1 MDRTALV
8 PLGNQVVV
16 IGLDGQLRVL
26 AEGQQPLPGEVI
38 VAMTDAAP
46 QDLKIQLAQEQG
58 LKDISDDVAQI
69 ISAIEQGQDPSA
81 TDEELAPAAG
91 ENSGSSL
98 QNSAT
103 IVRDGTEVLAST
115 NFETIGLESLGL
127 SETQALTL
135 NDFFTTGIETS
146 GDGSSKPLTNSP
158 VTLSAVE
165 EDSDPITITTEEL
178 LSNVN
183 IDDADTLVITNVTI
197 ESGNGTLIDN
207 SDGSWTYIPEADD
220 DTEVS
225 FSYDIIDNDGGVING
240 TANLDITPVN
250 DAPIATNDA
259 IQTDEDSQVVIDVL
273 ANDSDIEGDDLII
286 TSASVPEEQGIVEI
300 INGKLVFTP
309 AENFNG
315 NATISYTIS
324 DGELEDEAQVSV
336 TVNSVNDAPIA
347 SNDTTITEEDSSVT
361 IDVLPNDTDIDGDT
375 LSIESASVPEA
386 QGTVEIVDG
395 KLVFTPA
402 ENFHGDAEIT
412 YTITDGALTDQAT
425 VNVTVNAVNDTP
437 VVESNIADQTLAE
450 DFTPYSI
457 DLNTAFSDVDNVD
470 GELTFSVS
478 GNSNIQV
485 AIVNGIATFTPTADW
500 NGSEALTFTATDP
513 SGESVSQT
521 VNFTVAPVADIV
533 ADKATVVEDTPT
545 IIKVL
550 DNDTFE
556 GDDKVVSL
564 DTDNG
569 PANGTVSVNPDG
581 SVTYTPNDNFHGTD
595 SFTYIVTSGGVSEST
610 TVNVDVTPVNDAPV
624 AKDDTA
630 TTQEDTA
637 VTIDVLPNDTD
648 IDGDT
653 LSIQSASVPEA
664 QGTVE
669 IVDGKLVFTPAE
681 NFHGDAEITYT
692 ITDGALTDQATV
704 NVTVNAVNDTPVVE
718 SNIADQTL
726 AEDFTPY
733 SIDLNTAFSDVDN
746 VDGDLTFSVSGNSNI
761 QVAIVNGIATFTP
774 TADWNGSEALT
785 FTATDPGGESVSQ
798 TVNFT
803 VAPVA
808 DIVADSATVVE
819 DTPTIIKVLGNDTF
833 EGNDKVVSL
842 DSNNGPANGTVS
854 VNPDGSVT
862 YTPNDNFHGTDSFT
876 YIVTS
881 GGVSEST
888 TVNVDVTPVNDAPVA
903 TNDNAV
909 TDEDT
914 PVTIDVLP
922 NDTDIDGDTL
932 SIQSASVPEAQGTVE
947 IVDGKLVFTPA
958 ENFHGDAEITYTV
971 TDGSLTDQATVNVT
985 VNAVNDTP
993 VVESNIADQTL
1004 AEDFTPY
1011 SIDLNTAFSDVD
1023 NVDGELTFSVSGN
1036 SNIQVAIVNGIAT
1049 FTPTADWNGS
1059 EALTFTATDPSGES
1073 VRQTVNFTV
1082 APVADIV
1089 ADKATVVEDT
1099 PTIIKVLDNDTFE
1112 GDDKVV
1118 SLDTNNGPAN
1128 GTVSVNPDGSVTYT
1142 PNDNFHGTDS
1152 FTYIVTSGGVSEST
1166 TVNVDVTPVNDA
1178 PVATNDNAVTDE
1190 DTPVTID
1197 VLPNDTD
1204 IDGDTLS
1211 IQSAS
1216 VPEAQGTVEI
1226 VDGKLVFTPAENFH
1240 GDAEITYTITDGALT
1255 DQATVNVTVNAVN
1268 DTPVVESNIADQTLA
1283 EDFTPYS
1290 IDLNTAFS
1298 DVDNVDGELT
1308 FSVSG
1313 NSNIQVAIV
1322 NGIATFTPT
1331 ADWNGSEALTFTAT
1345 DPSGESV
1352 SQTVNFTVAPVADI
1366 ESDRATVVED
1376 TPTIIKV
1383 LGNDTFEG
1391 DDKVVS
1397 LDTNNGPANGTVSV
1411 NPDGSVTYTPNDN
1424 YHGADSFTY
1433 IVTSGGVSESTTV
1446 NVDVTP
1452 VNDAPVAKDDTAV
1465 TDEDT
1470 PVTIDV
1476 LPNDTDIDGDKLSID
1491 SASVPSEQGTVEI
1504 VDGKLVFTP
1513 AENFHG
1519 DAEITYTV
1527 TDGALTDQATV
1538 NVTVNAVNDTPV
1550 VESSIADQTLA
1561 EDFTPYS
1568 IDLNTAFS
1576 DVDNVDGELTFSV
1589 SGNSNIQVAIVNGI
1603 ATFTPT
1609 ADWNGS
1615 EALTFTATDLSGES
1629 VSQTV
1634 NFTVAPVA
1642 DIVADKATVVEDTP
1656 TIIKVLENDT
1666 FEGDDKV
1673 VSLDTNN
1680 GPANGTVSVNPDGSV
1695 TYKPNDNYHGTDS
1708 FTYIVTSGGV
1718 SESTTVNVDVTPVN
1732 DAPVATNDTATT
1744 QEDTAVTIDVL
1755 PNDTD
1760 IDGDTLRID
1769 SASVP
1774 SDQGSVEIID
1784 GKLVFTPAENFHGD
1798 AEITYTITDGALTD
1812 QATVN
1817 VTVNAV
1823 NDTPVVESSIA
1834 GQTLAE
1840 DFTPYSIDLNTAF
1853 SDVDNVDGELSFSVS
1868 GNSNIQVAI
1877 VNGIATFTPTAD
1889 WNGSEALTFTAT
1901 DPSGESVSQTVNFI
1915 VAPVA
1920 DIVADKATVVE
1931 DTPTIIKVLE
1941 NDTFE
1946 GDDKVVS
1953 LDTNHGPANGT
1964 VSVNPDGSV
1973 TYTPNDN
1980 YHGADSFTYIVTS
1993 GGVSEST
2000 TVNVDVTP
2008 VNDAPVAN
2016 DDAATTQEDTAVTI
2030 DVLPNDTD
2038 IDGDTL
2044 RIDSAS
2050 VPSDQ
2055 GTVEIVDGKLVFTP
2069 AENFHGDAE
2078 ITYTVTDGSLTDQA
2092 TVNVTVNAVNDTPV
2106 VESNIADQTLA
2117 EDFTPYSIDLNTAFS
2132 DVDNVDG
2139 ELSFSV
2145 SGNSNVLVSIE
2156 NGIATISPT
2165 ADWNGSEILTFT
2177 ATDPSGESVS
2187 QTVNFTVAPVADIV
2201 ADNATVVE
2209 DTPTI
2214 IKVLGNDTFEGD
2226 DKVVSIDTNNGPANG
2241 TVSVN
2246 PDGSVTY
2253 TPNDNYHG
2261 TDSFT
2266 YIVTSGGVSEST
2278 TVNVDVTPVNDA
2290 PVATNDNAVTD
2301 EDTPVTIDVLPND
2314 TDIDGDTLSIQ
2325 SASVPSEQG
2334 TVEIVDGKL
2343 VFTPAENFHGDA
2355 EITYTIT
2362 DGALT
2367 DQATV
2372 NVTVNA
2378 VNDTPVVE
2386 SNIADQTLAE
2396 DFTPY
2401 SIDLNTAF
2409 SDVDN
2414 ADGEL
2419 TFSVSGNSNIQVAI
2433 VNGIATFTPTA
2444 DWNGSET
2451 LTFTATDPSGE
2462 SVSQTVN
2469 FTVAPVADIVADKA
2483 TVVEDTPTII
2493 KVLGNDT
2500 FEGNDK
2506 VVSLD
2511 SNNGPANGTVSVNP
2525 DGSVTYT
2532 PNDNYHGADSFT
2544 YIVTSG
2550 GVSESTTVNVDV
2562 TPVNDAPVATNDN
2575 AVTDEDTPVTIDVL
2589 PNDTDI
2595 DGDTLSIQSASV
2607 PSDQGKV
2614 EIIDGK
2620 LVFTPAENFHGDA
2633 EITYTVTDGALT
2645 DQATVNVTVNA
2656 VNDTPVV
2663 ESNLADQTL
2672 AEDFTPYS
2680 IDLNTAFSDVDNV
2693 DGELSFSGSGNS
2705 NIQVAIVNGI
2715 ATFTPTADWNGSEA
2729 LTFTATD
2736 PSGES
2741 VSQTV
2746 NFTVAP
2752 VADIVA
2758 DNATVVEDTP
2768 TIIKVLDNDTFEGDD
2783 KVVSLDTNNGPA
2795 NGTVSVNPDGS
2806 VTYTPNDN
2814 YYGTDS
2820 FTYIVT
2826 SGGVSESTTVNV
2838 DVTPVND
2845 APVANDDIAV
2855 TDEDTPV
2862 TIDVLPNDTD
2872 IDGDTL
2878 SIQSASVPSD
2888 QGTVEIVDG
2897 KLVFTPAENFHGDAE
2912 ITYTVTDGALTDQ
2925 ATVNVTVNAVNDTPV
2940 VESNIADQTLAED
2953 FTPYSIDLNTAFS
2966 DVDNVDG
2973 DLTFSVS
2980 GNSNIQVAIVN
2991 GIATFTP
2998 TADWNGSE
3006 ALTFTVTDPS
3016 GESVS
3021 QTVNFTV
3028 APVADIVADKATVME
3043 DTPTIIKVLGNDTFE
3058 GDDKVVSLDTNNGPA
3073 NGTVSVN
3080 PDGSVTY
3087 TPNDNYHGTDS
3098 FTYIVT
3104 SGGVSE
3110 STTVNVD
3117 VTPVNDAPVAKD
3129 DTAITDED
3137 TPVTIDVL
3145 PNDTDIDGDKLSI
3158 ESASVP
3164 EAQGTVEIVDGKLVF
3179 TPAENFHG
3187 DAEIT
3192 YTVTDGSL
3200 TDQATVNVTVNAVN
3214 DTPVVESSLAD
3225 QTLAEDFTP
3234 YSIDLNT
3241 AFSDVD
3247 NADGELTFSVSGN
3260 SNIQVAIVNGIATIT
3275 PTADWNGSEALTF
3288 TATDPSGESVSQTV
3302 NFTVAPVA
3310 DIVADNAT
3318 VVEDTPT
3325 IIKVLENDTFEGD
3338 DKVVSLDTNNGPANG
3353 TVSVNPD
3360 GSVTYTPNDNYHG
3373 TDSFTYIVTSGGVS
3387 ESTTVNVDV
3396 TPVNDAPVA
3405 KDDTAVTDEDT
3416 PVTIDVLPNDTDID
3430 GDTLSIQSASV
3441 PSDQGTVEI
3450 VDGKL
3455 VFTPAENFHGDA
3467 EITYTVTDGALTDQ
3481 AKVAVTVN
3489 PVNDAPTIK
3498 VDAVESITEDAVSTD
3513 TVVAT
3518 LEVADTDTPEE
3529 QLTVSLEN
3537 NSNGYFALVGDEV
3550 KLTQAGVDA
3559 VNNDELNLK
3568 DLTISASVSDGVNPT
3583 VSDSDSLIVNRVNDA
3598 PTVDNVISDQV
3609 LAEDFTIYTIDLNDA
3624 FKDSDSAL
3632 NFSVSGNSNVL
3643 VSIENGIATISPTAD
3658 WNGSEALT
3666 FTATDP
3672 SGESVSQTVNF
3683 TVAPVADI
3691 VADKATVVEDT
3702 PTIIKVLG
3710 NDTFEGDDKV
3720 VSIDIN
3726 NGPANGTVSVNP
3738 DGSVTY
3744 TPNDNYHGTDSF
3756 TYIVTS
3762 GGVSESTTVNVDVT
3776 PVNDA
3781 PVATNDTAIT
3791 DEDTPVTIDV
3801 LPNDT
3806 DIDGDT
3812 LSIQSA
3818 SVPSDQGT
3826 VEIVDGKLVFTPAE
3840 NFHGDAEI
3848 TYTVTDGS
3856 LTDQATVNVT
3866 VNAVNDTPV
3875 VESNIADQTLAED
3888 FTPYSI
3894 DLNTA
3899 FSDVDNVDGELSFS
3913 VSGNNNVLVSIEN
3926 GIATI
3931 SPTADWNGSEALAFT
3946 ATDPSGE
3953 SVSQTVNFTVAPVA
3967 DIVAD
3972 NATVVEDTPT
3982 IIKVLGNDTFEGD
3995 DKVVSLDTNNGPAN
4009 GTVSVNLDGSVT
4021 YTPNDNY
4028 HGTDSFTYIVT
4039 SGGVSESTTVNV
4051 DVTPVND
4058 APVATNDNAV
4068 TDEDTPVTIDVLPN
4082 DTDIDGDE
4090 LSIQSASV
4098 PSDQGTV
4105 EIVDGK
4111 LVFTPAE
4118 NFHGDAEITYT
4129 ITDGA
4134 LTDQATVNVTV
4145 NAVNDAP
4152 VVESSIADQALAE
4165 DFTPYSIDLNTA
4177 FSDVDNVDGE
4187 LSFSVS
4193 GNSNIQVAIVNGIAT
4208 FTPTADWNG
4217 SEALTF
4223 TATDPSG
4230 ESVSQTVNFTVAP
4243 VADIVTDKATVV
4255 EDTPTI
4261 IKVLGN
4267 DTFEGDDKVVSL
4279 DTNNGPANGTVSV
4292 NLDGSV
4298 TYTPNDNYHGT
4309 DSFTYIV
4316 TSGGVSESTTV
4327 NVDVT
4332 PVNDAPV
4339 ATNDNAV
4346 TDEDTPV
4353 TIDVLPND
4361 TDIDGDTLSIQS
4373 ASVPETQGTVEIVDG
4388 KLVFTPA
4395 ENFHGDAEITYT
4407 VTDGAL
4413 TDQATVNVTVN
4424 AVNDTPVVESN
4435 LADQTLA
4442 EDFTPYTIDLNTAF
4456 SDVDNVDGELTF
4468 SVSGNSN
4475 VLVSIENGIATISP
4489 TADWNGSEALTFTAT
4504 DPSGESVSQ
4513 TVNFTVAPVAD
4524 IVADN
4529 ATVVEDTPTII
4540 KVLGNDTFEG
4550 NDKVVSLDSNNGP
4563 ANGTVSVN
4571 PDGSVTYTPNDNY
4584 HGTDSFTYIVTSGGV
4599 SESTT
4604 VNVDV
4609 TPVNDAPVANDDT
4622 AITDEDTPVTID
4634 VLPNDTDIDG
4644 DKLSIQSA
4652 SVPSDQGTVEIVD
4665 GKLVFTPA
4673 ENFHGDAEITYT
4685 VTDGA
4690 LTDQATVNVTVNAVN
4705 DTPVVESSIA
4715 DQTLAEDFTPYTIDL
4730 NTAFSDVD
4738 NADGELTFS
4747 VSGNSNIQVAV
4758 VNGIA
4763 TFTPTADW
4771 NGSEAL
4777 TFTATDPSGESV
4789 SQTVNFTVTPVADIV
4804 ADKATVVEDTPTIIK
4819 VLDNDTFE
4827 GDDKVVSLDTNNG
4840 PANGTVSVNPD
4851 GSVTYTPNDN
4861 YHGTDSFTYIV
4872 TSGGVSEST
4881 TVNVDVTPVNDKPD
4895 SEDFTHV
4902 TDKPVTQV
4910 VFDTDTKPLG
4920 DGDSQDHIAD
4930 VEDDLKGNDL
4940 HVRITELPTSG
4951 TLFFKDS
4958 DGELHEIKEVSDTLY
4973 DKDSLYYEADNVGFL
4988 LGIKDRPNTPNG
5000 SESTTDFNNWGL
5012 SEDGGS
5018 SHSRTEHLANGASI
5032 TISSDSGELAQYN
5045 RQVSHIGNG
5054 IADNDGQGIEKGET
5068 ITIDLSNNPVGS
5080 VNLGLDGLGGLFDY
5094 GDDNAALITVT
5105 YLDSNN
5111 VQQTQTFEFLKPEG
5125 NFMLFQETSVGYG
5138 KDLALPEGSV
5148 ITQLDFSTKNE
5159 GNWEL
5164 RYVEGVPAEDSFGYV
5179 AVDSENGVSD
5189 PSTVNIVNEML
5200 DGNIA
5205 ENGPSLSV
5213 VGDSVTE
5220 GDNVTFSVVLN
5231 ETTSTAV
5238 KYQVDMLAQGSS
5250 VDKNDVNL
5258 SNATYTNGVVFLGG
5272 YLIVPAGI
5280 SSFEISIPTIDDL
5293 VVESSETIVL
5303 EIGGE
5308 TGTATVLDNDS
5319 TKLSVVDAGDVI
5331 EGTDAIF
5338 TVLLS
5343 NPVQEAV
5350 VVNLK
5355 STTNDSYTAEDVDLG
5370 TMVVTYVDTHGQTQ
5384 TLDMAPNGD
5393 VTIPPG
5399 VAEIKVAVPTKLDNV
5414 HEGDESF
5421 GLTVTEIGSVTSNGI
5436 ATGNANIVDS
5446 DPAPLVSIS
5455 ADQNSV
5461 NEGET
5466 AGFTLTLDKVA
5477 DESVTVHVEYSGV
5490 AQDGKDFVGVLSVE
5504 VPAGQSSAA
5513 LDLLTVTDGIYEG
5526 TESFTVT
5533 IKEVD
5538 GADAS
5543 IASNN
5548 SASVVIVDAQSAPK
5562 VTISSDQ
5569 SSVDEGSDA
5578 KFIVNIDQKADED
5591 VLVTFTIGGNVD
5603 DKDYIA
5609 PSTYTVTIPAGKT
5622 SAPIDIK
5629 TLDDGI
5635 YEDLE
5640 NLTVTLIDTV
5650 GADSTLASDSNEATV
5665 SIIDAQHAPEFISG
5679 GDSAGDKP
5687 NDDVY
5692 DFGSVNENTV
5702 SGAVIGTVVAEDH
5715 DNDVL
5720 VYRFA
5725 DGSSTNGI
5733 FDIDPT
5739 SGEISLNKTIDDV
5752 DLGDYTLQVEVIDGT
5767 GGIDTAE
5774 VNVSLV
5780 NVNDAP
5786 ESSPSVVEMNEDT
5799 QVMLD
5804 WSSFGISDVD
5814 SDVSDLSVQITTLPS
5829 DGSLE
5834 YRDSQGDWQ
5843 SVQIDQ
5849 VLDKSLFEENGVR
5862 FVPELNESG
5871 SDSFGGNQVGD
5882 QESSYAQIG
5891 FKPTDGQSSGQ
5902 ESTLTIDVNPVADKP
5917 NLIAV
5922 TPLNSLP
5929 QQEFNVTTWSNV
5941 QVGSSDGMGVNGET
5955 LISAINALNEADG
5968 TRLSWANVED
5978 LGTHATLANEAVLVT
5993 SLVYLEA
6000 GSSYDFVGQA
6010 DDSLAIKLGGTLL
6023 DQARWGSDSGDIK
6036 GASFTPSVS
6045 GFYPIEIYH
6054 HNQSGPGNFNVDVSI
6069 NGQAPVNLSNSS
6081 LYVVSDESALEAT
6094 DIRTSELQEVNGVA
6108 FYETYQL
6115 NEGLQDTAIPLSEIK
6130 ASLNDT
6136 DGSESLKVTLTGLP
6150 VGAILSDGNSSITVA
6165 TIDEEL
6171 DVTSWALDALT
6182 VTPPAGSHDDFTINL
6197 TATSTES
6204 SNGDSAESNLAI
6216 NVVVHENLPT
6226 ETESDLGETI
6236 EDNTL
6241 QGNVL
6246 LNDSDGDNI
6255 LMVDHLTIDGA
6266 DYEVGESVSLTSG
6279 TLLVN
6284 RDGSYIFE
6292 PAEHWSGDVPLISY
6306 TTNTGVTN
6314 TLDIN
6319 VVAIADAPTITINV
6333 GDLVKRD
6340 AIDPNHHLATSA
6352 INNTNTENEAVAANL
6367 GLDNAVPKINTH
6379 AGVVLGV
6386 NTDLSD
6392 TDSLFVG
6399 TDFNDVFYGGGGD
6412 DVFVGGGNNDTFY
6425 GDDATSLTLHDGK
6438 DTVYLT
6444 GNFDDYKMTF
6454 KDDHGGKVPYW
6465 ILLDSRSIDSVNDHT
6480 GSDDRGDHLYEIER
6494 VVFADKIVDLKPDG
6508 TYEVLQDRWI
6518 SVDVDVD
6525 LVDVD
6530 GSEDLAQTA
6539 LVQDLPDGV
6548 DVYVD
6553 GVAIKQDSNGDYPVT
6568 LGTDGKLSLD
6578 IRVPFDYEGSLE
6590 FPLSVTATSV
6600 EGSNNDAA
6608 STTESVEL
6616 TARDYVLES
6625 GSHGNDQITGSDDHD
6640 IIVGDVQGLEIIA
6653 GQDYNIA
6660 FVLDT
6665 SGSMGN
6671 WVGTA
6676 KQEVLDVFD
6685 ELLSAVNQGEKP
6697 GTVNIHLSEFASSAS
6712 AVISVD
6718 LSSLTARKEFVE
6730 ELNRVIDDEGSGG
6743 TNYEA
6748 GLQSAVEWF
6757 SSQPNPNGQN
6767 ITYFVT
6773 DGQPNRATYLYGVAP
6788 SEFSKVILD
6797 VDNSGK
6803 LVTLQDIASKNN
6815 YSYGQTVTYKGDV
6828 VIDSYGKV
6836 YSPLTGRILGDI
6848 DRYYGSIRYYDEGNS
6863 STQAQHMYQVL
6874 AALSSI
6880 EAIGLGSGV
6889 DEHTLKQYDTDGV
6902 VESDI
6907 DVTKLAETI
6916 LGQDV
6921 PLKQGSDTIQGGEGN
6936 DILLGDLIEF
6946 GGNEQGLSAIQSHVA
6961 QQTGQDVSTV
6971 DGEDIHEYVRNN
6983 LEEFNQTHQGDKS
6996 DNLYG
7001 GAGDDLLFGHGGN
7014 DILVG
7019 GEGDDILI
7027 GGLGSDTLT
7036 GSEGADIFKWS
7047 EVTNDVDTVT
7057 DFNKNED
7064 ALDFSDLFDDL
7075 SKDEIGELLNDL
7087 QSGDHTGDVGEYH
7100 VEVAPD
7106 GGSEANLSITKG
7118 SSTLDIHFDG
7128 ASVDDVTQS
7137 LIASLEAQYKDM

>member
-81 TDEELAPAAG
+81 IDEELAPAAG

-300 INGKLVFTP
+300 IDGKLVFTP

-336 TVNSVNDAPIA
+336 TVYSVNDAPIA

-412 YTITDGALTDQAT
+412 YTVTDGALTDQAT

-437 VVESNIADQTLAE
+437 VVESSIADQALAE

-478 GNSNIQV
+478 GNSNVLVSIE
-485 AIVNGIATFTPTADW
+485 NGIATISPTADW

-521 VNFTVAPVADIV
+521 VNFIVSPVADIV
-533 ADKATVVEDTPT
+533 ADNATVVEDTPT

-550 DNDTFE
+550 GNDTFE

-564 DTDNG
+564 DTNNA

-624 AKDDTA
+624 ANDDAA

-653 LSIQSASVPEA
+653 LSIQSASVPET

-669 IVDGKLVFTPAE
+669 IIDGKLVFTPAE

-692 ITDGALTDQATV
+692 VTDGVLTDQATV

-718 SNIADQTL
+718 SSIADQTL

-746 VDGDLTFSVSGNSNI
+746 
-761 QVAIVNGIATFTP
+761 A
-774 TADWNGSEALT
+774 
-785 FTATDPGGESVSQ
+785 
-798 TVNFT
+798 
-803 VAPVA
+803 
-808 DIVADSATVVE
+808 
-819 DTPTIIKVLGNDTF
+819 
-833 EGNDKVVSL
+833 
-842 DSNNGPANGTVS
+842 
-854 VNPDGSVT
+854 
-862 YTPNDNFHGTDSFT
+862 
-876 YIVTS
+876 
-881 GGVSEST
+881 
-888 TVNVDVTPVNDAPVA
+888 
-903 TNDNAV
+903 
-909 TDEDT
+909 
-914 PVTIDVLP
+914 
-922 NDTDIDGDTL
+922 
-932 SIQSASVPEAQGTVE
+932 
-947 IVDGKLVFTPA
+947 
-958 ENFHGDAEITYTV
+958 
-971 TDGSLTDQATVNVT
+971 
-985 VNAVNDTP
+985 
-993 VVESNIADQTL
+993 
-1004 AEDFTPY
+1004 
-1011 SIDLNTAFSDVD
+1011 
-1023 NVDGELTFSVSGN
+1023 DGELTFSVSGN

-1059 EALTFTATDPSGES
+1059 ETLTFIATDPSGES
-1073 VRQTVNFTV
+1073 VSQTVNFTV
-1082 APVADIV
+1082 TPVADIV

-1142 PNDNFHGTDS
+1142 PNDNYHGT
-1152 FTYIVTSGGVSEST
+1152 
-1166 TVNVDVTPVNDA
+1166 
-1178 PVATNDNAVTDE
+1178 
-1190 DTPVTID
+1190 
-1197 VLPNDTD
+1197 
-1204 IDGDTLS
+1204 
-1211 IQSAS
+1211 
-1216 VPEAQGTVEI
+1216 
-1226 VDGKLVFTPAENFH
+1226 
-1240 GDAEITYTITDGALT
+1240 
-1255 DQATVNVTVNAVN
+1255 
-1268 DTPVVESNIADQTLA
+1268 
-1283 EDFTPYS
+1283 
-1290 IDLNTAFS
+1290 
-1298 DVDNVDGELT
+1298 
-1308 FSVSG
+1308 
-1313 NSNIQVAIV
+1313 
-1322 NGIATFTPT
+1322 
-1331 ADWNGSEALTFTAT
+1331 
-1345 DPSGESV
+1345 
-1352 SQTVNFTVAPVADI
+1352 
-1366 ESDRATVVED
+1366 
-1376 TPTIIKV
+1376 
-1383 LGNDTFEG
+1383 
-1391 DDKVVS
+1391 
-1397 LDTNNGPANGTVSV
+1397 
-1411 NPDGSVTYTPNDN
+1411 
-1424 YHGADSFTY
+1424 DSFTY

-1476 LPNDTDIDGDKLSID
+1476 LPNDTDIDGDTLSID
-1491 SASVPSEQGTVEI
+1491 SASVPSDQGKVEI
-1504 VDGKLVFTP
+1504 IDGKLVFTP

-1615 EALTFTATDLSGES
+1615 EALTFTATD
-1629 VSQTV
+1629 
-1634 NFTVAPVA
+1634 
-1642 DIVADKATVVEDTP
+1642 
-1656 TIIKVLENDT
+1656 
-1666 FEGDDKV
+1666 
-1673 VSLDTNN
+1673 
-1680 GPANGTVSVNPDGSV
+1680 
-1695 TYKPNDNYHGTDS
+1695 
-1708 FTYIVTSGGV
+1708 
-1718 SESTTVNVDVTPVN
+1718 
-1732 DAPVATNDTATT
+1732 
-1744 QEDTAVTIDVL
+1744 
-1755 PNDTD
+1755 
-1760 IDGDTLRID
+1760 
-1769 SASVP
+1769 
-1774 SDQGSVEIID
+1774 
-1784 GKLVFTPAENFHGD
+1784 
-1798 AEITYTITDGALTD
+1798 
-1812 QATVN
+1812 
-1817 VTVNAV
+1817 
-1823 NDTPVVESSIA
+1823 
-1834 GQTLAE
+1834 
-1840 DFTPYSIDLNTAF
+1840 
-1853 SDVDNVDGELSFSVS
+1853 
-1868 GNSNIQVAI
+1868 
-1877 VNGIATFTPTAD
+1877 
-1889 WNGSEALTFTAT
+1889 
-1901 DPSGESVSQTVNFI
+1901 
-1915 VAPVA
+1915 
-1920 DIVADKATVVE
+1920 
-1931 DTPTIIKVLE
+1931 
-1941 NDTFE
+1941 
-1946 GDDKVVS
+1946 
-1953 LDTNHGPANGT
+1953 
-1964 VSVNPDGSV
+1964 
-1973 TYTPNDN
+1973 
-1980 YHGADSFTYIVTS
+1980 
-1993 GGVSEST
+1993 
-2000 TVNVDVTP
+2000 
-2008 VNDAPVAN
+2008 
-2016 DDAATTQEDTAVTI
+2016 
-2030 DVLPNDTD
+2030 
-2038 IDGDTL
+2038 
-2044 RIDSAS
+2044 
-2050 VPSDQ
+2050 
-2055 GTVEIVDGKLVFTP
+2055 
-2069 AENFHGDAE
+2069 
-2078 ITYTVTDGSLTDQA
+2078 
-2092 TVNVTVNAVNDTPV
+2092 
-2106 VESNIADQTLA
+2106 
-2117 EDFTPYSIDLNTAFS
+2117 
-2132 DVDNVDG
+2132 
-2139 ELSFSV
+2139 
-2145 SGNSNVLVSIE
+2145 
-2156 NGIATISPT
+2156 
-2165 ADWNGSEILTFT
+2165 
-2177 ATDPSGESVS
+2177 PSGESVS

-2214 IKVLGNDTFEGD
+2214 IKVLG
-2226 DKVVSIDTNNGPANG
+2226 
-2241 TVSVN
+2241 
-2246 PDGSVTY
+2246 
-2253 TPNDNYHG
+2253 
-2261 TDSFT
+2261 
-2266 YIVTSGGVSEST
+2266 
-2278 TVNVDVTPVNDA
+2278 
-2290 PVATNDNAVTD
+2290 
-2301 EDTPVTIDVLPND
+2301 
-2314 TDIDGDTLSIQ
+2314 
-2325 SASVPSEQG
+2325 
-2334 TVEIVDGKL
+2334 
-2343 VFTPAENFHGDA
+2343 
-2355 EITYTIT
+2355 
-2362 DGALT
+2362 
-2367 DQATV
+2367 
-2372 NVTVNA
+2372 
-2378 VNDTPVVE
+2378 
-2386 SNIADQTLAE
+2386 
-2396 DFTPY
+2396 
-2401 SIDLNTAF
+2401 
-2409 SDVDN
+2409 
-2414 ADGEL
+2414 
-2419 TFSVSGNSNIQVAI
+2419 
-2433 VNGIATFTPTA
+2433 
-2444 DWNGSET
+2444 
-2451 LTFTATDPSGE
+2451 
-2462 SVSQTVN
+2462 
-2469 FTVAPVADIVADKA
+2469 
-2483 TVVEDTPTII
+2483 
-2493 KVLGNDT
+2493 
-2500 FEGNDK
+2500 
-2506 VVSLD
+2506 
-2511 SNNGPANGTVSVNP
+2511 
-2525 DGSVTYT
+2525 
-2532 PNDNYHGADSFT
+2532 
-2544 YIVTSG
+2544 
-2550 GVSESTTVNVDV
+2550 
-2562 TPVNDAPVATNDN
+2562 
-2575 AVTDEDTPVTIDVL
+2575 
-2589 PNDTDI
+2589 
-2595 DGDTLSIQSASV
+2595 
-2607 PSDQGKV
+2607 
-2614 EIIDGK
+2614 
-2620 LVFTPAENFHGDA
+2620 
-2633 EITYTVTDGALT
+2633 
-2645 DQATVNVTVNA
+2645 
-2656 VNDTPVV
+2656 
-2663 ESNLADQTL
+2663 
-2672 AEDFTPYS
+2672 
-2680 IDLNTAFSDVDNV
+2680 
-2693 DGELSFSGSGNS
+2693 
-2705 NIQVAIVNGI
+2705 
-2715 ATFTPTADWNGSEA
+2715 
-2729 LTFTATD
+2729 
-2736 PSGES
+2736 
-2741 VSQTV
+2741 
-2746 NFTVAP
+2746 
-2752 VADIVA
+2752 
-2758 DNATVVEDTP
+2758 
-2768 TIIKVLDNDTFEGDD
+2768 
-2783 KVVSLDTNNGPA
+2783 
-2795 NGTVSVNPDGS
+2795 
-2806 VTYTPNDN
+2806 
-2814 YYGTDS
+2814 
-2820 FTYIVT
+2820 
-2826 SGGVSESTTVNV
+2826 
-2838 DVTPVND
+2838 
-2845 APVANDDIAV
+2845 
-2855 TDEDTPV
+2855 
-2862 TIDVLPNDTD
+2862 
-2872 IDGDTL
+2872 
-2878 SIQSASVPSD
+2878 
-2888 QGTVEIVDG
+2888 
-2897 KLVFTPAENFHGDAE
+2897 
-2912 ITYTVTDGALTDQ
+2912 
-2925 ATVNVTVNAVNDTPV
+2925 
-2940 VESNIADQTLAED
+2940 
-2953 FTPYSIDLNTAFS
+2953 
-2966 DVDNVDG
+2966 
-2973 DLTFSVS
+2973 
-2980 GNSNIQVAIVN
+2980 
-2991 GIATFTP
+2991 
-2998 TADWNGSE
+2998 
-3006 ALTFTVTDPS
+3006 
-3016 GESVS
+3016 
-3021 QTVNFTV
+3021 
-3028 APVADIVADKATVME
+3028 
-3043 DTPTIIKVLGNDTFE
+3043 
-3058 GDDKVVSLDTNNGPA
+3058 
-3073 NGTVSVN
+3073 
-3080 PDGSVTY
+3080 
-3087 TPNDNYHGTDS
+3087 
-3098 FTYIVT
+3098 
-3104 SGGVSE
+3104 
-3110 STTVNVD
+3110 
-3117 VTPVNDAPVAKD
+3117 
-3129 DTAITDED
+3129 
-3137 TPVTIDVL
+3137 
-3145 PNDTDIDGDKLSI
+3145 
-3158 ESASVP
+3158 
-3164 EAQGTVEIVDGKLVF
+3164 
-3179 TPAENFHG
+3179 
-3187 DAEIT
+3187 
-3192 YTVTDGSL
+3192 
-3200 TDQATVNVTVNAVN
+3200 
-3214 DTPVVESSLAD
+3214 
-3225 QTLAEDFTP
+3225 
-3234 YSIDLNT
+3234 
-3241 AFSDVD
+3241 
-3247 NADGELTFSVSGN
+3247 
-3260 SNIQVAIVNGIATIT
+3260 
-3275 PTADWNGSEALTF
+3275 
-3288 TATDPSGESVSQTV
+3288 
-3302 NFTVAPVA
+3302 
-3310 DIVADNAT
+3310 
-3318 VVEDTPT
+3318 
-3325 IIKVLENDTFEGD
+3325 NDTFEGD

-3441 PSDQGTVEI
+3441 PEAQGTVEI

-3455 VFTPAENFHGDA
+3455 VFTPAEDFHGDA

-3710 NDTFEGDDKV
+3710 NDTFEGNDKV
-3720 VSIDIN
+3720 VSLDTN

-3781 PVATNDTAIT
+3781 PVANDDTAIT

-3806 DIDGDT
+3806 DVDGDK
-3812 LSIQSA
+3812 LSIESA
-3818 SVPSDQGT
+3818 SVPETQGT
-3826 VEIVDGKLVFTPAE
+3826 VEIVDGKLVFTPAD

-3848 TYTVTDGS
+3848 TYTVTDGA

-3875 VESNIADQTLAED
+3875 VESSIADQTLAED

-3899 FSDVDNVDGELSFS
+3899 FSDVDNVDGDLTFS
-3913 VSGNNNVLVSIEN
+3913 VSGNSNIQVAIVN
-3926 GIATI
+3926 GIATFT
-3931 SPTADWNGSEALAFT
+3931 PTADWNGSETLTFT

-4009 GTVSVNLDGSVT
+4009 GTVSVNPDGSVT

-4028 HGTDSFTYIVT
+4028 HGADSFTYIVT

-4058 APVATNDNAV
+4058 APVANDDAATTQEDTAVTIDILPNDTDIDGDTLRIDSASVPSDQGTVEIVDGKLVFTPAENFNGDAEITYTITDGSLTDQATVNVTVNAVNDTPVVESSIADQTLAEDFTPYSINLNTAFSDVDNADGELTFSVSGNSNVNVSIENGIATISPTADWNGSEALTFTATDPSGESVSQTVNFMVAPVADIESDRATVVEDTPTIINVLGNDTFEGDDKVVSLDSNNGPANGTVSGNPDGSVTYTPNDNFHGTDSFTYIVTSGGVSEFTTVNVDVTPVNDAPVAKDDTAV

-4082 DTDIDGDE
+4082 DTDVDGDK

-4098 PSDQGTV
+4098 PSEQGTV

-4145 NAVNDAP
+4145 NAVNDTP
-4152 VVESSIADQALAE
+4152 VVESNIADQTLAE
-4165 DFTPYSIDLNTA
+4165 DFTLYSIDLNSA
-4177 FSDVDNVDGE
+4177 FSDVDNADGE
-4187 LSFSVS
+4187 LTFSVS

-4243 VADIVTDKATVV
+4243 VADIVADKATVV

-4261 IKVLGN
+4261 IKVLDN

-4292 NLDGSV
+4292 NSDGSVTYTPNDNYHGADSFTYIVTSGGVSESTTVNVDVTPVNDAPVAKDDTAVTDEDTPVTIDVLPNDTDIDGDKLSIDSASVPSEQGTVEIVDGKLVFTPAENFNGDAEITYTVTDGSLTDQATVNVTVNAVNDTPVVESSITDQTLAEDFTPYSIDLNTAFSDVDNVDSELTFSVSGNSNVNVSIENGIATISPTADWNGSEALTFTATDPSGESVSQTVNFTVAPVADIVADNATVVEDTPTIINVLGNDTFEGSDKVVSLDTNNGPANGTVSVNPDGSV

-4339 ATNDNAV
+4339 AKDDTAV

-4361 TDIDGDTLSIQS
+4361 TDIDGDKLSIDS
-4373 ASVPETQGTVEIVDG
+4373 ASVPSDQGTVEIVDG

-4435 LADQTLA
+4435 IADQTLA
-4442 EDFTPYTIDLNTAF
+4442 EDFTPYSIDLNTAF
-4456 SDVDNVDGELTF
+4456 SDVDNVDGELSFSVSGNSNIQVAIVNGIATFTPTADWNGSEILTFTATDPSGESVSQTVNFTVAPVADIVADKATVMEDTPTIIKVLDNDTFEGDDKVVSLDTNNGPANGTVSVNPDGSVTYTPNDNYHGTDSFTYIVTSGGVSESTTVNVDVTPVNDAPAAKDDTAVTDEDTPVTIDVLPNDTDIDGDKLSIESASVPEAQGTVEIVDGKLVFTPAENFHGDAEITYTITDGALTDQATVNVTVNAVNDTPVVESSIADQTLAEDFTPYSIDLNTAFSDVDNVDGDLTF

-4524 IVADN
+4524 IVADK

-4550 NDKVVSLDSNNGP
+4550 NDKVVSLDTNNGP

-4705 DTPVVESSIA
+4705 DTPVVESNIA
-4715 DQTLAEDFTPYTIDL
+4715 DQTLAEDFTPYSIDL

-4747 VSGNSNIQVAV
+4747 VSGNSNIQVAI

-4771 NGSEAL
+4771 NGSETL
-4777 TFTATDPSGESV
+4777 TFIATDPSGESV

-4861 YHGTDSFTYIV
+4861 FHGTDSFTYIVTSGGVSESTTVNVDVTPVNDAPVANDDAATTQEDTAVTIDVLPNDTDIDGDTLSIQSASVPETQGTVEIIDGKLVFTPAENFHGDAEITYTVTDGALTDQATVNVTVNAVNDTPVVESSIADQTLAEDFTPYSIDLNTAFSDVDNVDGDLTFSVSGNSNVLVSIENGIATISPTADWNGSEALTFTATDPSGESVSQTVNFTVAPVADIVADKATVVEDTPTIIKVLGNDTFEGNDKVVSLDTNNGPANGTVSVNPDGSVTYTPNDNYHGTDSFTYIV
-4872 TSGGVSEST
+4872 TSGGVSESTTVNVDVTPVNDAPVANDDTAITDEDTPVTIDVLPNDTDIDGDKLSIQSASVPSDQGTVEIVDGKLVFTPAENFHGDAEITYTVTDGALTDQATVNVTVNAVNDTPVVESNIADQTLAEDFTPYSIDLNTAFSDVDNADGELTFSVSGNSNIQVAIVNGIATFTPTADWNGSETLTFIATDPSGESVSQTVNFTVTPVADIVADKATVVEDTPTIIKVLDNDTFEGDDKVVSLDTNNGPANGTVSVNPDGSVTYTPNDNFHGTDSFTYIVTSGGVSESTTVNVDVTPVNDAPVANDDAATTQEDTAVTIDVLPNDTDIDGDTLSIQSASVPETQGTVEIIDGKLVFTPAENFHGDAEITYTVTDGALTDQATVNVTVNAVNDTPVVESSIADQALAEDFTPYSIDLNTAFSDVDNVDGELTFSVSGNSNVLVSIENGIATISPTADWNGSEALTFTATDPSGESVSQTVNFIVSPVADIEADNATVVEDTPTIIKVLGNDTFESDDKVVSLDTNNAPANGTVSVNPDGSVTYTPNDNFHGTDSFTYIVTSGGVSESTTVNVDVTPVNDAPVANDDAATTQEDTAVTIDVLPNDTDIDGDTLSIQSASVPETQGTVEIIDGKLVFTPAENFHGDAEITYTVTDGVLTDQATVNVTVNAVNDTPVVESSIADQTLAEDFTPYSIDLNTAFSDVDNVDGELTFSVSGNNNIQISIVNGVATITPTADWNGKETITFTAKDPSGESVSQTVNFTVAPVADIVADNATVVEDTPTIIKVLDNDTFEGDDKVVSLDTNNGPANGTVSVNPDGSVTYTPNDNYHGTDSFTYIVTSGGVSEFT

-5054 IADNDGQGIEKGET
+5054 IADNDGQGIEKGES

-5200 DGNIA
+5200 DGNVA

-5220 GDNVTFSVVLN
+5220 GDNITFSVVLD
-5231 ETTSTAV
+5231 EVTSTAV

-5250 VDKNDVNL
+5250 VDKNDINL

-5293 VVESSETIVL
+5293 VVESSETVVL
-5303 EIGGE
+5303 ELGGE

-5319 TKLSVVDAGDVI
+5319 TELSVIDAGDVI

-5343 NPVQEAV
+5343 NPVQETV

-5384 TLDMAPNGD
+5384 TLDIAPNGD

-5526 TESFTVT
+5526 AESFTVT

-5786 ESSPSVVEMNEDT
+5786 ESSPSVVEMNEDS

-5814 SDVSDLSVQITTLPS
+5814 SDVSDLSVQITTLPG

-5849 VLDKSLFEENGVR
+5849 VLDKPLFDENSVR

-5891 FKPTDGQSSGQ
+5891 FKPTDGQSTGQ
-5902 ESTLTIDVNPVADKP
+5902 ESTLTIDVNPIADKP

-6553 GVAIKQDSNGDYPVT
+6553 GVAIKQDSNGGYPVT

-6983 LEEFNQTHQGDKS
+6983 LEEFNQSHQGDKS

>member
-1 MDRTALV
+1 
-8 PLGNQVVV
+8 
-16 IGLDGQLRVL
+16 
-26 AEGQQPLPGEVI
+26 
-38 VAMTDAAP
+38 MTDAAP

-81 TDEELAPAAG
+81 IDEELAPAAG

-300 INGKLVFTP
+300 IDGKLVFTP

-412 YTITDGALTDQAT
+412 YTVTDGALTDQAT

-437 VVESNIADQTLAE
+437 VVESNLADQTLAE

-550 DNDTFE
+550 GNDTFE
-556 GDDKVVSL
+556 GNDKVVSL
-564 DTDNG
+564 DTNNG
-569 PANGTVSVNPDG
+569 PANGTVSVNSDG
-581 SVTYTPNDNFHGTD
+581 SVTYTPNDNYHGTD

-624 AKDDTA
+624 ATNDTAITDEDTSVTIDVLPNDTDIDGDKLSIESASVPETQGTVEIVDGKLVFTPVENFHGDAEITYTVTDGALTDQATVNVTVNAVNDTPVVESSIADQTLAEDFTPYSIDLNTAFSDVDNVDGDLTFSVSGNSNIQVAIVNGIATFTPTADWNGSETLTFTATDPSGESVSQTVNFTVAPVADIVADNATVVEDTPTIIKVLGNDTFEGDDKVVSLDTNNGPANGTVSVNPDGSVTYTPNDNYHGADSFTYIVTSGGVSESTTVNVDVTPVNDAPVANDDAA

-653 LSIQSASVPEA
+653 LRIDSASVPSD

-692 ITDGALTDQATV
+692 ITDGSLTDQATV

-862 YTPNDNFHGTDSFT
+862 YTPNDNYHGADSFT

-922 NDTDIDGDTL
+922 NDTDIDGDKL
-932 SIQSASVPEAQGTVE
+932 SIESASVPEAQGTVE

-958 ENFHGDAEITYTV
+958 ENFNGDAEITYTV
-971 TDGSLTDQATVNVT
+971 TDGTLTDQATVNVT

-993 VVESNIADQTL
+993 EVESNIADQTL

-1011 SIDLNTAFSDVD
+1011 SINLNTAFSDVD
-1023 NVDGELTFSVSGN
+1023 NVDGELSFSVSGN
-1036 SNIQVAIVNGIAT
+1036 NNVLVSIENGIAT
-1049 FTPTADWNGS
+1049 ISPTADWNGS
-1059 EALTFTATDPSGES
+1059 E
-1073 VRQTVNFTV
+1073 
-1082 APVADIV
+1082 I
-1089 ADKATVVEDT
+1089 
-1099 PTIIKVLDNDTFE
+1099 
-1112 GDDKVV
+1112 
-1118 SLDTNNGPAN
+1118 
-1128 GTVSVNPDGSVTYT
+1128 
-1142 PNDNFHGTDS
+1142 
-1152 FTYIVTSGGVSEST
+1152 
-1166 TVNVDVTPVNDA
+1166 
-1178 PVATNDNAVTDE
+1178 
-1190 DTPVTID
+1190 
-1197 VLPNDTD
+1197 
-1204 IDGDTLS
+1204 
-1211 IQSAS
+1211 
-1216 VPEAQGTVEI
+1216 
-1226 VDGKLVFTPAENFH
+1226 
-1240 GDAEITYTITDGALT
+1240 
-1255 DQATVNVTVNAVN
+1255 
-1268 DTPVVESNIADQTLA
+1268 
-1283 EDFTPYS
+1283 
-1290 IDLNTAFS
+1290 
-1298 DVDNVDGELT
+1298 
-1308 FSVSG
+1308 
-1313 NSNIQVAIV
+1313 
-1322 NGIATFTPT
+1322 
-1331 ADWNGSEALTFTAT
+1331 LTFTAT

-1352 SQTVNFTVAPVADI
+1352 SQTVNFTVTPVADI
-1366 ESDRATVVED
+1366 VADKATVVED

-1411 NPDGSVTYTPNDN
+1411 NSDGSVTYTPNDN
-1424 YHGADSFTY
+1424 YHGTDSFTY

-1476 LPNDTDIDGDKLSID
+1476 LPNDTDVDGDTLSIQ
-1491 SASVPSEQGTVEI
+1491 SASVPETQGT
-1504 VDGKLVFTP
+1504 
-1513 AENFHG
+1513 
-1519 DAEITYTV
+1519 
-1527 TDGALTDQATV
+1527 
-1538 NVTVNAVNDTPV
+1538 
-1550 VESSIADQTLA
+1550 
-1561 EDFTPYS
+1561 
-1568 IDLNTAFS
+1568 
-1576 DVDNVDGELTFSV
+1576 
-1589 SGNSNIQVAIVNGI
+1589 
-1603 ATFTPT
+1603 
-1609 ADWNGS
+1609 
-1615 EALTFTATDLSGES
+1615 
-1629 VSQTV
+1629 
-1634 NFTVAPVA
+1634 
-1642 DIVADKATVVEDTP
+1642 
-1656 TIIKVLENDT
+1656 
-1666 FEGDDKV
+1666 
-1673 VSLDTNN
+1673 
-1680 GPANGTVSVNPDGSV
+1680 
-1695 TYKPNDNYHGTDS
+1695 
-1708 FTYIVTSGGV
+1708 
-1718 SESTTVNVDVTPVN
+1718 
-1732 DAPVATNDTATT
+1732 
-1744 QEDTAVTIDVL
+1744 
-1755 PNDTD
+1755 
-1760 IDGDTLRID
+1760 
-1769 SASVP
+1769 
-1774 SDQGSVEIID
+1774 VEIID

-1798 AEITYTITDGALTD
+1798 AEITYT
-1812 QATVN
+1812 V
-1817 VTVNAV
+1817 
-1823 NDTPVVESSIA
+1823 
-1834 GQTLAE
+1834 
-1840 DFTPYSIDLNTAF
+1840 
-1853 SDVDNVDGELSFSVS
+1853 
-1868 GNSNIQVAI
+1868 
-1877 VNGIATFTPTAD
+1877 
-1889 WNGSEALTFTAT
+1889 
-1901 DPSGESVSQTVNFI
+1901 
-1915 VAPVA
+1915 
-1920 DIVADKATVVE
+1920 
-1931 DTPTIIKVLE
+1931 
-1941 NDTFE
+1941 
-1946 GDDKVVS
+1946 
-1953 LDTNHGPANGT
+1953 
-1964 VSVNPDGSV
+1964 
-1973 TYTPNDN
+1973 
-1980 YHGADSFTYIVTS
+1980 
-1993 GGVSEST
+1993 
-2000 TVNVDVTP
+2000 
-2008 VNDAPVAN
+2008 
-2016 DDAATTQEDTAVTI
+2016 
-2030 DVLPNDTD
+2030 
-2038 IDGDTL
+2038 
-2044 RIDSAS
+2044 
-2050 VPSDQ
+2050 
-2055 GTVEIVDGKLVFTP
+2055 
-2069 AENFHGDAE
+2069 
-2078 ITYTVTDGSLTDQA
+2078 
-2092 TVNVTVNAVNDTPV
+2092 
-2106 VESNIADQTLA
+2106 
-2117 EDFTPYSIDLNTAFS
+2117 
-2132 DVDNVDG
+2132 
-2139 ELSFSV
+2139 
-2145 SGNSNVLVSIE
+2145 
-2156 NGIATISPT
+2156 
-2165 ADWNGSEILTFT
+2165 
-2177 ATDPSGESVS
+2177 
-2187 QTVNFTVAPVADIV
+2187 
-2201 ADNATVVE
+2201 
-2209 DTPTI
+2209 
-2214 IKVLGNDTFEGD
+2214 
-2226 DKVVSIDTNNGPANG
+2226 
-2241 TVSVN
+2241 
-2246 PDGSVTY
+2246 
-2253 TPNDNYHG
+2253 
-2261 TDSFT
+2261 
-2266 YIVTSGGVSEST
+2266 
-2278 TVNVDVTPVNDA
+2278 
-2290 PVATNDNAVTD
+2290 
-2301 EDTPVTIDVLPND
+2301 
-2314 TDIDGDTLSIQ
+2314 
-2325 SASVPSEQG
+2325 
-2334 TVEIVDGKL
+2334 
-2343 VFTPAENFHGDA
+2343 
-2355 EITYTIT
+2355 T

-2433 VNGIATFTPTA
+2433 VNGIATITPTA
-2444 DWNGSET
+2444 DWNGSEA
-2451 LTFTATDPSGE
+2451 LTFTATDTSGE

-2483 TVVEDTPTII
+2483 TVV
-2493 KVLGNDT
+2493 
-2500 FEGNDK
+2500 
-2506 VVSLD
+2506 
-2511 SNNGPANGTVSVNP
+2511 
-2525 DGSVTYT
+2525 
-2532 PNDNYHGADSFT
+2532 
-2544 YIVTSG
+2544 
-2550 GVSESTTVNVDV
+2550 
-2562 TPVNDAPVATNDN
+2562 
-2575 AVTDEDTPVTIDVL
+2575 
-2589 PNDTDI
+2589 
-2595 DGDTLSIQSASV
+2595 
-2607 PSDQGKV
+2607 
-2614 EIIDGK
+2614 
-2620 LVFTPAENFHGDA
+2620 
-2633 EITYTVTDGALT
+2633 
-2645 DQATVNVTVNA
+2645 
-2656 VNDTPVV
+2656 
-2663 ESNLADQTL
+2663 
-2672 AEDFTPYS
+2672 
-2680 IDLNTAFSDVDNV
+2680 
-2693 DGELSFSGSGNS
+2693 
-2705 NIQVAIVNGI
+2705 
-2715 ATFTPTADWNGSEA
+2715 
-2729 LTFTATD
+2729 
-2736 PSGES
+2736 
-2741 VSQTV
+2741 
-2746 NFTVAP
+2746 
-2752 VADIVA
+2752 
-2758 DNATVVEDTP
+2758 
-2768 TIIKVLDNDTFEGDD
+2768 
-2783 KVVSLDTNNGPA
+2783 
-2795 NGTVSVNPDGS
+2795 
-2806 VTYTPNDN
+2806 
-2814 YYGTDS
+2814 
-2820 FTYIVT
+2820 
-2826 SGGVSESTTVNV
+2826 
-2838 DVTPVND
+2838 
-2845 APVANDDIAV
+2845 
-2855 TDEDTPV
+2855 
-2862 TIDVLPNDTD
+2862 
-2872 IDGDTL
+2872 
-2878 SIQSASVPSD
+2878 
-2888 QGTVEIVDG
+2888 
-2897 KLVFTPAENFHGDAE
+2897 
-2912 ITYTVTDGALTDQ
+2912 
-2925 ATVNVTVNAVNDTPV
+2925 
-2940 VESNIADQTLAED
+2940 
-2953 FTPYSIDLNTAFS
+2953 
-2966 DVDNVDG
+2966 
-2973 DLTFSVS
+2973 
-2980 GNSNIQVAIVN
+2980 
-2991 GIATFTP
+2991 
-2998 TADWNGSE
+2998 
-3006 ALTFTVTDPS
+3006 
-3016 GESVS
+3016 
-3021 QTVNFTV
+3021 
-3028 APVADIVADKATVME
+3028 E

-3158 ESASVP
+3158 QSASVP

-3179 TPAENFHG
+3179 TPAENFNG

-3192 YTVTDGSL
+3192 YTITDGS
-3200 TDQATVNVTVNAVN
+3200 
-3214 DTPVVESSLAD
+3214 
-3225 QTLAEDFTP
+3225 
-3234 YSIDLNT
+3234 
-3241 AFSDVD
+3241 
-3247 NADGELTFSVSGN
+3247 
-3260 SNIQVAIVNGIATIT
+3260 
-3275 PTADWNGSEALTF
+3275 
-3288 TATDPSGESVSQTV
+3288 
-3302 NFTVAPVA
+3302 
-3310 DIVADNAT
+3310 
-3318 VVEDTPT
+3318 
-3325 IIKVLENDTFEGD
+3325 
-3338 DKVVSLDTNNGPANG
+3338 
-3353 TVSVNPD
+3353 
-3360 GSVTYTPNDNYHG
+3360 
-3373 TDSFTYIVTSGGVS
+3373 
-3387 ESTTVNVDV
+3387 
-3396 TPVNDAPVA
+3396 
-3405 KDDTAVTDEDT
+3405 
-3416 PVTIDVLPNDTDID
+3416 
-3430 GDTLSIQSASV
+3430 
-3441 PSDQGTVEI
+3441 
-3450 VDGKL
+3450 
-3455 VFTPAENFHGDA
+3455 
-3467 EITYTVTDGALTDQ
+3467 LTDQ

-3498 VDAVESITEDAVSTD
+3498 VDAVESITEDAVNTD

-3518 LEVADTDTPEE
+3518 LEVADIDTPEE

-3702 PTIIKVLG
+3702 PTIIKVL
-3710 NDTFEGDDKV
+3710 D
-3720 VSIDIN
+3720 
-3726 NGPANGTVSVNP
+3726 
-3738 DGSVTY
+3738 
-3744 TPNDNYHGTDSF
+3744 
-3756 TYIVTS
+3756 
-3762 GGVSESTTVNVDVT
+3762 
-3776 PVNDA
+3776 
-3781 PVATNDTAIT
+3781 
-3791 DEDTPVTIDV
+3791 
-3801 LPNDT
+3801 
-3806 DIDGDT
+3806 
-3812 LSIQSA
+3812 
-3818 SVPSDQGT
+3818 
-3826 VEIVDGKLVFTPAE
+3826 
-3840 NFHGDAEI
+3840 
-3848 TYTVTDGS
+3848 
-3856 LTDQATVNVT
+3856 
-3866 VNAVNDTPV
+3866 
-3875 VESNIADQTLAED
+3875 
-3888 FTPYSI
+3888 
-3894 DLNTA
+3894 
-3899 FSDVDNVDGELSFS
+3899 
-3913 VSGNNNVLVSIEN
+3913 
-3926 GIATI
+3926 
-3931 SPTADWNGSEALAFT
+3931 
-3946 ATDPSGE
+3946 
-3953 SVSQTVNFTVAPVA
+3953 
-3967 DIVAD
+3967 
-3972 NATVVEDTPT
+3972 
-3982 IIKVLGNDTFEGD
+3982 NDTFEGD

-4009 GTVSVNLDGSVT
+4009 GTVSVNPDGSVT
-4021 YTPNDNY
+4021 YTPNDN
-4028 HGTDSFTYIVT
+4028 F
-4039 SGGVSESTTVNV
+4039 
-4051 DVTPVND
+4051 
-4058 APVATNDNAV
+4058 
-4068 TDEDTPVTIDVLPN
+4068 
-4082 DTDIDGDE
+4082 
-4090 LSIQSASV
+4090 
-4098 PSDQGTV
+4098 
-4105 EIVDGK
+4105 
-4111 LVFTPAE
+4111 
-4118 NFHGDAEITYT
+4118 
-4129 ITDGA
+4129 
-4134 LTDQATVNVTV
+4134 
-4145 NAVNDAP
+4145 
-4152 VVESSIADQALAE
+4152 
-4165 DFTPYSIDLNTA
+4165 
-4177 FSDVDNVDGE
+4177 
-4187 LSFSVS
+4187 
-4193 GNSNIQVAIVNGIAT
+4193 
-4208 FTPTADWNG
+4208 
-4217 SEALTF
+4217 
-4223 TATDPSG
+4223 
-4230 ESVSQTVNFTVAP
+4230 
-4243 VADIVTDKATVV
+4243 
-4255 EDTPTI
+4255 
-4261 IKVLGN
+4261 
-4267 DTFEGDDKVVSL
+4267 
-4279 DTNNGPANGTVSV
+4279 
-4292 NLDGSV
+4292 
-4298 TYTPNDNYHGT
+4298 HGT

-4407 VTDGAL
+4407 ITDGSL
-4413 TDQATVNVTVN
+4413 TDQAKVAVTVN
-4424 AVNDTPVVESN
+4424 PVNDAPTIKVDAVESITEDAVNTDTVVATLEVADIDTPEEQLTVSLENNSN
-4435 LADQTLA
+4435 GYFALVGDEVKLTQAGVDAVNNDELNLKDLTISASVSDGVNPTVSDSDSLIVNRVNDAPTVDNVISDQVLA
-4442 EDFTPYTIDLNTAF
+4442 EDFTIYTIDLNDAF
-4456 SDVDNVDGELTF
+4456 KDSDSALNF

-4489 TADWNGSEALTFTAT
+4489 TADWNGSETLTFTAT

-4524 IVADN
+4524 IESDR

-4550 NDKVVSLDSNNGP
+4550 DDKVVSLDSNNGP

-4584 HGTDSFTYIVTSGGV
+4584 HGADSFTYIVTSGGV
-4599 SESTT
+4599 SEST
-4604 VNVDV
+4604 
-4609 TPVNDAPVANDDT
+4609 
-4622 AITDEDTPVTID
+4622 I
-4634 VLPNDTDIDG
+4634 
-4644 DKLSIQSA
+4644 
-4652 SVPSDQGTVEIVD
+4652 
-4665 GKLVFTPA
+4665 
-4673 ENFHGDAEITYT
+4673 
-4685 VTDGA
+4685 
-4690 LTDQATVNVTVNAVN
+4690 
-4705 DTPVVESSIA
+4705 
-4715 DQTLAEDFTPYTIDL
+4715 
-4730 NTAFSDVD
+4730 
-4738 NADGELTFS
+4738 
-4747 VSGNSNIQVAV
+4747 
-4758 VNGIA
+4758 
-4763 TFTPTADW
+4763 
-4771 NGSEAL
+4771 
-4777 TFTATDPSGESV
+4777 
-4789 SQTVNFTVTPVADIV
+4789 
-4804 ADKATVVEDTPTIIK
+4804 
-4819 VLDNDTFE
+4819 
-4827 GDDKVVSLDTNNG
+4827 
-4840 PANGTVSVNPD
+4840 
-4851 GSVTYTPNDN
+4851 
-4861 YHGTDSFTYIV
+4861 
-4872 TSGGVSEST
+4872 
-4881 TVNVDVTPVNDKPD
+4881 VNVDVTPVNDKPD

-4902 TDKPVTQV
+4902 ADDQLTHV

-4920 DGDSQDHIAD
+4920 RGDSQDHIAD

-4988 LGIKDRPNTPNG
+4988 LGIKDRPDTPNS

-5012 SEDGGS
+5012 SEDGGP

-5384 TLDMAPNGD
+5384 TLDIAPNGD
-5393 VTIPPG
+5393 VTIPPA

-5526 TESFTVT
+5526 AESFTVT

-6494 VVFADKIVDLKPDG
+6494 IVFADKIVDLKPDG